1 MKRKRQTRFAPIQK
15 VEGVGGMVAG
25 DRRKFIQAHREAMQQ
40 EALIRAALFAGCLE
54 VLQAA
59 RQMLNGEQAIH
70 ARTEC

>member
-25 DRRKFIQAHREAMQQ
+25 DRRKFIQAHREAMQR

-59 RQMLNGEQAIH
+59 SRASDAEW
-70 ARTEC
+70 RTSDPCAH